1 MKIHTTNYFNT
12 LITVAEDSKALKGDI
27 PTIKIDKLTVANLQ
41 FDKLSKHP
49 SKINSDDLIFDI
61 YAERNEILESDLEKE
76 RIKFY
81 SKGQPCLRT
90 SPLAKTYGWG
100 IYYDSKGNIRLI
112 DSASDEYEEMLQN
125 DEIKKLPAMR
135 NSKK

>member
-49 SKINSDDLIFDI
+49 NKINSDDLIFDI

-112 DSASDEYEEMLQN
+112 DSASEEYEEMLQN